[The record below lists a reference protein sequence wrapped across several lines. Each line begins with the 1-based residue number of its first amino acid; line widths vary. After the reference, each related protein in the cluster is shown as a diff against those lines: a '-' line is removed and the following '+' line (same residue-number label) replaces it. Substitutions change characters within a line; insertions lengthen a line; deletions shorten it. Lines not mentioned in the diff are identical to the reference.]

1 MTSRSRHTASG
12 RRFAFTSIEPI
23 DGLRARST
31 RRRAFTL
38 IEPIDGLRARSTRRR
53 AFTLIELLLVVVIA
67 GIAIA
72 VAAPQFAG
80 SMKGAKL
87 RAASRTVAMLSRY
100 ARNSAVLNQTDNAL
114 IFYPDRGEVE
124 MVSVSQ
130 GANAADR
137 DRFLDERDERVVA
150 GLLAGEDDVPLVE
163 EGAPA
168 PTIASEM
175 VRQLPDGVHILNVE
189 VDGEVVPIEGSYLV
203 NFYSN
208 GMTDP
213 FLVRLEDDNERSM
226 EIKLDPLSG
235 KVTVKSPQ

>member
-1 MTSRSRHTASG
+1 M
-12 RRFAFTSIEPI
+12 
-23 DGLRARST
+23 
-31 RRRAFTL
+31 
-38 IEPIDGLRARSTRRR
+38 
-53 AFTLIELLLVVVIA
+53 IELLLVVVIM

-72 VAAPQFAG
+72 VVAPQFAG
-80 SMKGAKL
+80 SLKGAKL

-100 ARNSAVLNQTDNAL
+100 ARNSAVLNQTDHAL

-124 MVSVSQ
+124 LVSISQ

-150 GLLAGEDDVPLVE
+150 GLLGDGADAPGVE

-175 VRQLPDGVHILNVE
+175 VRKLPDGVHILNVE
-189 VDGEVVPIEGSYLV
+189 VDGEVLPIEGSYLV

-213 FLVRLEDDNERSM
+213 FLVRLAGDDDRSL
-226 EIKLDPLSG
+226 EIQLDPLSG
-235 KVTVKSPQ
+235 KVTVNYPQ